1 MRVAEKEEAR
11 RRGDGGTH
19 AVHVRHVAP
28 VGAASEGHLLPLE
41 AGVPGRGEERPVD
54 GRLHQ
59 GAASRLAKGMAGHVQ
74 AGHYAGDEDQIL
86 RLDAPAIQARQP
98 LDEDRAQFA
107 RLARVA
113 EYAMLD
119 ALPQSLNHRL
129 RRAEVHVRHPH
140 RQDVVVKAVPLD
152 AVRTSPVD
160 NQIER
165 TRHITL
171 LACAAHRDGERRQ
184 PLCARRRERASGGA
198 AWPPPPGQHI
208 LSRPYTVVRGR
219 TRCRGGQ
226 RCWMLR
232 SPFWPCLAPAPRSSR
247 TCAGAATCITYS
259 SR

>member
-1 MRVAEKEEAR
+1 VLPSVVDKVAMDLVRYDDDVVRQATLGHGQQFLPLEHAPHRVMRVAEKEEAR

-59 GAASRLAKGMAGHVQ
+59 GAVSRLAKGMAGHVQ
-74 AGHYAGDEDQIL
+74 AGHHAGDEDQIL

-119 ALPQSLNHRL
+119 ALPQGLNHRL
-129 RRAEVHVRHPH
+129 RRAKVHVRHPH
-140 RQDVVVKAVPLD
+140 RQNIAAAVFGPF
-152 AVRTSPVD
+152 
-160 NQIER
+160 Q
-165 TRHITL
+165 
-171 LACAAHRDGERRQ
+171 
-184 PLCARRRERASGGA
+184 
-198 AWPPPPGQHI
+198 
-208 LSRPYTVVRGR
+208 TV
-219 TRCRGGQ
+219 
-226 RCWMLR
+226 
-232 SPFWPCLAPAPRSSR
+232 
-247 TCAGAATCITYS
+247 
-259 SR
+259 